1 MKTQNNTLNAVYAQ
15 VTTREHARNII
26 RKAKALGVQGLTQ
39 PVKAYG
45 KWFIEVK
52 PKTVLTLKRGV

>member
-1 MKTQNNTLNAVYAQ
+1 MKTQNNLNTILANVS
-15 VTTREHARNII
+15 TREHARNLI

-52 PKTVLTLKRGV
+52 PKTVLTLKREV

>member
-1 MKTQNNTLNAVYAQ
+1 MKTQNNTVFAQ
-15 VTTREHARNII
+15 VSTREHARNLI

-45 KWFIEVK
+45 KWFVEVK
-52 PKTVLTLKRGV
+52 PKEVLTLKRSV